1 MLTQSIVRCLVH
13 TDCTH
18 SVNSGIPKRT
28 TEASDHEKKNNI
40 YLSNS

>member
-1 MLTQSIVRCLVH
+1 MLTQSIVGCLVH
-13 TDCTH
+13 TDC
-18 SVNSGIPKRT
+18 SINSGIPRRT